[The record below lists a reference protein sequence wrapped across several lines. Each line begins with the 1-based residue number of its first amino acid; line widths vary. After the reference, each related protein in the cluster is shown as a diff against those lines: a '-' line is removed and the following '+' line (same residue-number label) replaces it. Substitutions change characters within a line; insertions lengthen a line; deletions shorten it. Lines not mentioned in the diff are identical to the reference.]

1 MSRES
6 PLKSEDLLRALHQVW
21 CNFRE
26 VPSVP
31 TWASLPGHLSG
42 PICYY
47 LLPGSDCSRECLSVL
62 LAALLR
68 RVLQPSVEGAHSR
81 DQGHVCGRTWR
92 CSNEATVGRASPHS
106 GTVLMHS
113 FTAIDCTVSR
123 EHQYRSPVSRG
134 ARRQA
139 FSRQGLIHAAG
150 QDSPPN
156 RRLKRAGASW
166 RRTHTYKAQSE
177 AGR

>member
-1 MSRES
+1 MSREAL
-6 PLKSEDLLRALHQVW
+6 LKSEDLLRVSHQVW

-26 VPSVP
+26 APSVP

-47 LLPGSDCSRECLSVL
+47 LLPGSGCSRGCLSVL

-81 DQGHVCGRTWR
+81 DPGHACGRTWR

-113 FTAIDCTVSR
+113 FTAIDSK
-123 EHQYRSPVSRG
+123 HQYRSPVSRG

-139 FSRQGLIHAAG
+139 FSRQGLIHAVS
-150 QDSPPN
+150 QDSPSD

-166 RRTHTYKAQSE
+166 RRRHTYKAQSE